1 MFLLETVLDL
11 DDFSGLKKKKKKK
24 KPFSLEELEKENTT
38 VRLLIIRFTCLQM
51 CMMNCIINLS
61 LMVFTFKYF

>member
-1 MFLLETVLDL
+1 MLTQFLSDTVLDL

-38 VRLLIIRFTCLQM
+38 VRILIIRFKCFQI
-51 CMMNCIINLS
+51 CIRTLLLI
-61 LMVFTFKYF
+61 YI